1 MKKNV
6 LALSISAALC
16 GLGMVGS
23 AHAVTD
29 LGVAGSIGNATA
41 LKANNDGIGHNLIV
55 PYFTA
60 QGKNATAF
68 TLTNTTNVAKAV
80 KIRFRGAENSDDVL
94 DFQVFL
100 SPKDVWTASVS
111 QSATGEAM
119 ITTSDVSCTKPQF
132 TAGVGVSFKT
142 GRLSAATNTAGTR
155 EGYIEIFNM
164 ADAPGV
170 TAGTVGAAVT
180 HSAAT
185 GKPSC
190 TGAGY
195 TTLDAITD
203 NATGTLIS
211 GAVADTPNLVLPTTG
226 LMANWI
232 IINTTTGTS
241 WSGQAQAT
249 QALLAGVPANGNLVY
264 WPQLSTAVVHH
275 AAAVAPSMNGL
286 TADPLLQAGGVI
298 AATMQDLPDMS
309 TPYIAGLTGGQAPGA
324 ATFLATTAG
333 YLAATDAWAA
343 HKQATALSGS
353 LAVMSVNND
362 FYVDSAIGGA
372 TDWAFSMPTRRY
384 NVAYNYAA
392 AAGAGRVYTPLTV
405 SNAAGVTAPVLTA
418 YFTAANTNVSGNVI
432 CTTGISPTVYNRE
445 EGSLVVTTSTTF
457 SPSTAPAAVSFCGE
471 VGVWGLGQTLA
482 AGGFTSVLGSGI
494 PNVAQTV
501 GVNNYGS
508 GWMNVGT
515 TGIGGTIGLPVI
527 GAAFSKASSDP
538 AKTYGWSQPHTS
550 TRVAGYVY

>member
-1 MKKNV
+1 
-6 LALSISAALC
+6 
-16 GLGMVGS
+16 
-23 AHAVTD
+23 
-29 LGVAGSIGNATA
+29 
-41 LKANNDGIGHNLIV
+41 
-55 PYFTA
+55 
-60 QGKNATAF
+60 
-68 TLTNTTNVAKAV
+68 
-80 KIRFRGAENSDDVL
+80 
-94 DFQVFL
+94 
-100 SPKDVWTASVS
+100 
-111 QSATGEAM
+111 M

-132 TAGVGVSFKT
+132 TAGVGVNFKT

-185 GKPSC
+185 GKPTC
-190 TGAGY
+190 AGVGY

-203 NATGTLIS
+203 NTTAVLIS
-211 GAVADTPNLVLPTTG
+211 GAVADTPNLILPTTG
-226 LMANWI
+226 LTANWI
-232 IINTTTGTS
+232 VINTTTGTS

-249 QALLAGVPANGNLVY
+249 QALTAGGVPANGNLVY
-264 WPQLSTAVVHH
+264 WPQLSTAVVH
-275 AAAVAPSMNGL
+275 ATAGSSINGL
-286 TADPLLQAGGVI
+286 TADPLLQAGGTV

-309 TPYIAGLTGGQAPGA
+309 TPYISGLTSAAVGA
-324 ATFLATTAG
+324 ATNLAIPFGTVGTAYG
-333 YLAATDAWAA
+333 ADADGWAA
-343 HKQATALSGS
+343 RRQASRLSAS

-384 NVAYNYAA
+384 NIAVNYATPVRVVTDFTFGNVTA
-392 AAGAGRVYTPLTV
+392 TAGTAGAIGGFTPVNYFALT
-405 SNAAGVTAPVLTA
+405 
-418 YFTAANTNVSGNVI
+418 NTTLSGNVI

-457 SPSTAPAAVSFCGE
+457 SPSSAPAAVSFCGE

-482 AGGFTSVLGSGI
+482 SGGFTAVLGSGI

-501 GVNNYGS
+501 GVNNYGA

-515 TGIGGTIGLPVI
+515 TGIGGAIGLPVV

>member
-23 AHAVTD
+23 AHAIID
-29 LGVAGSIGNATA
+29 LGVTNTIGAATV
-41 LKANNDGIGHNLIV
+41 LKGNNDGIGHNLIV

-68 TLTNTTNVAKAV
+68 TLTNTTTVAKAV
-80 KIRFRGAENSDDVL
+80 KVRFRGAENSDDVL

-119 ITTSDVSCTKPQF
+119 ITTNDVSCTKPQF
-132 TAGVGVSFKT
+132 TAGVGVTFKT
-142 GRLSAATNTAGTR
+142 SRLSAATNTAGTR

-170 TAGTVGAAVT
+170 VAGSVGAAVT
-180 HSAAT
+180 HVAAT
-185 GKPSC
+185 GKPTC
-190 TGAGY
+190 AGAGY
-195 TTLDAITD
+195 VALDAVTD
-203 NATGTLIS
+203 QTGAFLLNNAVDAPGL
-211 GAVADTPNLVLPTTG
+211 ALPTTG

-232 IINTTTGTS
+232 IVNTTTGTS

-249 QALLAGVPANGNLVY
+249 QALNVNTPATGNLVY
-264 WPQLSTAVVHH
+264 WPQLSQTVVLP
-275 AAAVAPSMNGL
+275 AAGNIAGL
-286 TADPLLQAGGVI
+286 TADSLLATATI
-298 AATMQDLPDMS
+298 PATMQDLPDMS
-309 TPYIAGLTGGQAPGA
+309 TPYISGLATAAVGA
-324 ATFLATTAG
+324 ATFVAAPAG
-333 YLAATDAWAA
+333 YAAAADAWASQ
-343 HKQATALSGS
+343 KQAAALGAS

-372 TDWAFSMPTRRY
+372 TDWVFSMPTRRY
-384 NVAYNYAA
+384 NVAVNYTAPAA
-392 AAGAGRVYTPLTV
+392 RVY
-405 SNAAGVTAPVLTA
+405 SNAVLSNTGIA
-418 YFTAANTNVSGNVI
+418 VVPALTYYFTAANTTLSGGVV

-457 SPSTAPAAVSFCGE
+457 SPSSAPAAVSFCGE

-482 AGGFTSVLGSGI
+482 SGGFTSVVGSGI

-501 GVNNYGS
+501 GVNNYGA

-538 AKTYGWSQPHTS
+538 AKTYGWSQPHTA
-550 TRVAGYVY
+550 TRIPAFVY

>member
-23 AHAVTD
+23 AHAITD
-29 LGVAGSIGNATA
+29 LGTTASVGDATS

-55 PYFTA
+55 PYYTA

-68 TLTNTTNVAKAV
+68 TLTNTSAIGKAV
-80 KIRFRGAENSDDVL
+80 KVRFRGAENSDDVL

-100 SPKDVWTASVS
+100 SPKDVWTASIS

-119 ITTSDVSCTKPQF
+119 ITTSDASCTKPAF
-132 TAGVGVSFKT
+132 TSGVGVNFKT
-142 GRLSAATNTAGTR
+142 GRLSAATNVAGTR

-164 ADAPGV
+164 ADVVAS
-170 TAGTVGAAVT
+170 AGTNVGSAIT
-180 HSAAT
+180 HVAAT
-185 GKPSC
+185 GKPTCSS
-190 TGAGY
+190 TGFTA
-195 TTLDAITD
+195 LDSVTD
-203 NATGTLIS
+203 NTGTQLTAA
-211 GAVADTPNLVLPTTG
+211 GVGLTFPTTG
-226 LMANWI
+226 LTANWI
-232 IINTTTGTS
+232 VINTTTGTS

-249 QALLAGVPANGNLVY
+249 QALTAANAPGNGNIVY
-264 WPQLSTAVVHH
+264 WPQLSTTVVHD
-275 AAAVAPSMNGL
+275 AAVLTPSINGL
-286 TADPLLQAGGVI
+286 TADPLLAGGTI

-309 TPYIAGLTGGQAPGA
+309 TPYISGMTGLAAGANTYFASPQTA
-324 ATFLATTAG
+324 ATTAYG
-333 YLAATDAWAA
+333 TAAIGWAA
-343 HKQATALSGS
+343 RVQAARLSGS

-362 FYVDSAIGGA
+362 FYVDSVIGGA

-384 NVAYNYAA
+384 NVAVNYATTTRA
-392 AAGAGRVYTPLTV
+392 YTDYMLSNTGIATVPALTNYWT
-405 SNAAGVTAPVLTA
+405 S
-418 YFTAANTNVSGNVI
+418 ANTTMSGSVV

-457 SPSTAPAAVSFCGE
+457 SPSSAPAAVSFCGE

-482 AGGFTSVLGSGI
+482 SGGFTAVLGSGI